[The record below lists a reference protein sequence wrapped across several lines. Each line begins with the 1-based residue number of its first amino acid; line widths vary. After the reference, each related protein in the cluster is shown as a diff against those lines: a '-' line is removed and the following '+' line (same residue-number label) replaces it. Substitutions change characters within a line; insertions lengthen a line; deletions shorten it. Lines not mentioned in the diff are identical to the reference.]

1 MNQFSALGLHEN
13 LVEAVTQLGF
23 QIPTPIQREA
33 IPILLGGDTDVIGL
47 ARTGTGKT
55 AAFGLPLIQLCDFS
69 SSSTQALVLCPTRE
83 LCVQISKDLQNYA
96 SHSGGASV
104 RAVYGGTGIGK
115 QISELKQGAHIVIAT
130 PGRLL
135 DLMQRGAVDLST
147 VDYVVLDEADEM
159 LDMGFKDDID
169 TILASVNDNRTT
181 WLFSATM
188 SDGVRNIAHR
198 YMVSPRELS
207 VDSQSTQ
214 NTSIEHVYYVTRA
227 REKYATLKRIV
238 DVHPKIFS
246 IVFTA
251 TKIEAQEIAERLI
264 RDGYNADALHGD
276 LNQQQRDKV
285 MGRFRERSISIL
297 VATDVAARGID
308 VSDITHVIH
317 YSIPDDLES
326 YTHRSG
332 RTARA
337 GKTGVSISILHS
349 REFGRLRQLER
360 LTKTKFTRRQIPS
373 GAEVCE
379 QQLFNIIH
387 NVTNVEVDN
396 HAIDPYLPQI
406 MDELA
411 DINKEELIKRF
422 ASIEFNRF
430 LQYYKDAPD
439 LNFDHGEDN
448 DRERI
453 SNDNFTDMKIFVG
466 TKDGFDKGKLFRYL
480 LDTTGL
486 KKTSIGRI
494 TTRDIISFFGV
505 ENQYVERVV
514 KAFAGK
520 TVGGR
525 SLKVQISGGAPS
537 GNKPARDGGDWK
549 KKAYASDFG
558 DRSKQRRRK

>member
-1 MNQFSALGLHEN
+1 MNQFSALGLDEQ

-69 SSSTQALVLCPTRE
+69 DASTQALVLCPTRE
-83 LCVQISKDLQNYA
+83 LCVQIAKDLQNYA
-96 SHSGGASV
+96 SQTGGAVV

-115 QISELKQGAHIVIAT
+115 QIAELKQGAHIVIAT

-188 SDGVRNIAHR
+188 SEGVRSIAHR
-198 YMVSPRELS
+198 YMVAPRELS
-207 VDSQSTQ
+207 VDSHATQ

-227 REKYATLKRIV
+227 RDKYATLKRIV
-238 DVHPKIFS
+238 DVHPKIFG

-251 TKIEAQEIAERLI
+251 TKIEAQDIAERLI

-337 GKTGVSISILHS
+337 GKTGVSITILHS

-360 LTKTKFTRRQIPS
+360 MTKTKFTRRQIPS

-411 DINKEELIKRF
+411 TISKEELIKRF

-439 LNFDHGEDN
+439 LNYDHAD
-448 DRERI
+448 DYERPG
-453 SNDNFTDMKIFVG
+453 NENFTDMKIFIG
-466 TKDGFDKGKLFRYL
+466 TKDGFDKGKLFRFL

-486 KKTSIGRI
+486 KKSAIGRI

-505 ENQYVERVV
+505 EKQYVERVM

-525 SLKVQISGGAPS
+525 SLKVQLAGGAPS
-537 GNKPARDGGDWK
+537 GNKPARDGEWK
-549 KKAYASDFG
+549 KKAYSADFG
-558 DRSKQRRRK
+558 GNQRRKK

>member
-1 MNQFSALGLHEN
+1 
-13 LVEAVTQLGF
+13 
-23 QIPTPIQREA
+23 
-33 IPILLGGDTDVIGL
+33 
-47 ARTGTGKT
+47 
-55 AAFGLPLIQLCDFS
+55 
-69 SSSTQALVLCPTRE
+69 
-83 LCVQISKDLQNYA
+83 
-96 SHSGGASV
+96 
-104 RAVYGGTGIGK
+104 
-115 QISELKQGAHIVIAT
+115 
-130 PGRLL
+130 
-135 DLMQRGAVDLST
+135 
-147 VDYVVLDEADEM
+147 
-159 LDMGFKDDID
+159 
-169 TILASVNDNRTT
+169 
-181 WLFSATM
+181 
-188 SDGVRNIAHR
+188 
-198 YMVSPRELS
+198 MVSPRELS